1 MKNID
6 MKKFNRIK
14 KKTYKY
20 LWVVSAVFCSVTAST
35 IFACATAEA
44 VPSTMFGKVL
54 HTICTFVTALGG
66 VVALIGGINWALGF
80 KSEDSD
86 AQVRGIRTLIAGA
99 AVIAVVQAAKGFVSD
114 PTPPATSFITFLG
127 L

>member
-6 MKKFNRIK
+6 MKKFNGIK

-35 IFACATAEA
+35 IFAFADDG
-44 VPSTMFGKVL
+44 VPSSMFTAVL
-54 HTICTFVTALGG
+54 GTICKFVTALGG

-99 AVIAVVQAAKGFVSD
+99 AVIAVVQAAKTFVSD
-114 PTPPATSFITFLG
+114 PTPATGFITFLG